1 VTGVAFETPLYM
13 QNAPAPQYPARLDRR
28 LIQFVFRSQ
37 ERVLEG
43 LVVSQKSGV
52 QDNTVDITAGVCLVM
67 GDDIARQG
75 LYLVMSNDAEY
86 TAGKVNLALP
96 AKPASGL
103 LRIDSVMVRVRDSQ
117 AIGTGTSVD
126 AIVDYVSGATASSN
140 PPLPTI
146 PASCL
151 LLDHVLRSGDLERGD
166 HRRRDPGAVPVR
178 QRPCATNRH
187 RSSWRSVGGVVSAC
201 RTFRRTASR

>member
-151 LLDHVLRSGDLERGD
+151 LLDHVLRSGSESAILNAAITDAGIRAPYPYGSGPAPPTVIGAPGDLWVE
-166 HRRRDPGAVPVR
+166 
-178 QRPCATNRH
+178 
-187 RSSWRSVGGVVSAC
+187 W
-201 RTFRRTASR
+201 